1 MTMLLLGMTIFVM
14 LGFIGCLLRR
24 NRKMYH
30 TIDMML
36 DEVLDDEK
44 ITESD
49 ICEGEISALA
59 AKVKQVQEKVALSV
73 SEAEMEREAVKQLIS
88 NLSHQVKTPL
98 SVIVMYQEMLADES
112 LDVETRKMFTLKMK
126 KQVDKLEW
134 ILGALFKMVEL
145 EQNAVVFDAEPLLLR
160 ETLIDAI
167 GAVMDKVAA
176 KDQSLNILPFND
188 VLVWHNR
195 RWTIEVFINL
205 LENAIKYTPQGG
217 KITIDVQTLEMYTK
231 ISILDTGCGIREEE
245 KATVFQRFYRGK
257 DVEHIEGSGLG
268 LALSRLILS
277 REKGYITVES
287 KYGEGSTFSVF
298 LQNCHNNDV
307 DLS

>member
-1 MTMLLLGMTIFVM
+1 MTILLLGMTIFVM

-73 SEAEMEREAVKQLIS
+73 SEGEMEREAVKQLIS
-88 NLSHQVKTPL
+88 NLSHQ
-98 SVIVMYQEMLADES
+98 DES

-167 GAVMDKVAA
+167 GTVMDKVAA

-245 KATVFQRFYRGK
+245 KAAVFQRFYRGK

>member
-1 MTMLLLGMTIFVM
+1 MMILLLGMTIFVM

-112 LDVETRKMFTLKMK
+112 LDVETRKVFAVKMK

-245 KATVFQRFYRGK
+245 KAAVFQRFYRGK

>member
-14 LGFIGCLLRR
+14 IGFIGGLWRR
-24 NRKMYH
+24 NRRMYRA
-30 TIDMML
+30 IDMML
-36 DEVLDDEK
+36 DEILDDEK

-59 AKVKQVQEKVALSV
+59 AKVKRVQEKVASSV
-73 SEAEMEREAVKQLIS
+73 SEAEKEREAVKQLIS

-112 LDVETRKMFTLKMK
+112 LDVETRKVFAVKMK

-205 LENAIKYTPQGG
+205 LENAIKYTVQGWAWPYQG
-217 KITIDVQTLEMYTK
+217 
-231 ISILDTGCGIREEE
+231 
-245 KATVFQRFYRGK
+245 
-257 DVEHIEGSGLG
+257 
-268 LALSRLILS
+268 
-277 REKGYITVES
+277 
-287 KYGEGSTFSVF
+287 
-298 LQNCHNNDV
+298 
-307 DLS
+307 

>member
-1 MTMLLLGMTIFVM
+1 M
-14 LGFIGCLLRR
+14 
-24 NRKMYH
+24 
-30 TIDMML
+30 
-36 DEVLDDEK
+36 
-44 ITESD
+44 
-49 ICEGEISALA
+49 
-59 AKVKQVQEKVALSV
+59 
-73 SEAEMEREAVKQLIS
+73 KQLIS

-112 LDVETRKMFTLKMK
+112 LDVETRKVFAVKMK

-205 LENAIKYTPQGG
+205 LENAIKYTVQGWAWPYQG
-217 KITIDVQTLEMYTK
+217 
-231 ISILDTGCGIREEE
+231 
-245 KATVFQRFYRGK
+245 
-257 DVEHIEGSGLG
+257 
-268 LALSRLILS
+268 
-277 REKGYITVES
+277 
-287 KYGEGSTFSVF
+287 
-298 LQNCHNNDV
+298 
-307 DLS
+307 

>member
-14 LGFIGCLLRR
+14 IGFIGGLWRR
-24 NRKMYH
+24 NRRMYRA
-30 TIDMML
+30 IDMML
-36 DEVLDDEK
+36 DEILDDEK

-59 AKVKQVQEKVALSV
+59 AKVKRVQEKVASSV
-73 SEAEMEREAVKQLIS
+73 SEAEKEREAVKQLIS

-112 LDVETRKMFTLKMK
+112 LDVETRKMFAVKMK

-167 GAVMDKVAA
+167 GAVMDKVAE

-205 LENAIKYTPQGG
+205 LENAIKYTVQGWAWPYQG
-217 KITIDVQTLEMYTK
+217 
-231 ISILDTGCGIREEE
+231 
-245 KATVFQRFYRGK
+245 
-257 DVEHIEGSGLG
+257 
-268 LALSRLILS
+268 
-277 REKGYITVES
+277 
-287 KYGEGSTFSVF
+287 
-298 LQNCHNNDV
+298 
-307 DLS
+307 

>member
-1 MTMLLLGMTIFVM
+1 M
-14 LGFIGCLLRR
+14 
-24 NRKMYH
+24 
-30 TIDMML
+30 
-36 DEVLDDEK
+36 
-44 ITESD
+44 
-49 ICEGEISALA
+49 
-59 AKVKQVQEKVALSV
+59 
-73 SEAEMEREAVKQLIS
+73 KQLIS

-98 SVIVMYQEMLADES
+98 SVIVMYQEILADES
-112 LDVETRKMFTLKMK
+112 LDVETRKVFAVKMK

-205 LENAIKYTPQGG
+205 LENAIKYTVQGWAWPYQG
-217 KITIDVQTLEMYTK
+217 
-231 ISILDTGCGIREEE
+231 
-245 KATVFQRFYRGK
+245 
-257 DVEHIEGSGLG
+257 
-268 LALSRLILS
+268 
-277 REKGYITVES
+277 
-287 KYGEGSTFSVF
+287 
-298 LQNCHNNDV
+298 
-307 DLS
+307 

>member
-1 MTMLLLGMTIFVM
+1 MTMLLLSMTIFVM
-14 LGFIGCLLRR
+14 IGFIGGLWRR
-24 NRKMYH
+24 NRRMYRA
-30 TIDMML
+30 IDMML
-36 DEVLDDEK
+36 DEILDDEK

-59 AKVKQVQEKVALSV
+59 AKVKRVQEKVASSV
-73 SEAEMEREAVKQLIS
+73 SEAEKEREAVKQLIS

-112 LDVETRKMFTLKMK
+112 LDVETRKVFAVKMK

-205 LENAIKYTPQGG
+205 LENAIKYTVQGWAWPYQG
-217 KITIDVQTLEMYTK
+217 
-231 ISILDTGCGIREEE
+231 
-245 KATVFQRFYRGK
+245 
-257 DVEHIEGSGLG
+257 
-268 LALSRLILS
+268 
-277 REKGYITVES
+277 
-287 KYGEGSTFSVF
+287 
-298 LQNCHNNDV
+298 
-307 DLS
+307 